1 MTVSVR
7 LRGVALVLGSALA
20 LSGCAAPTAESDVA
34 EEVTATDEVT
44 EVAAPEPVA
53 DDYVILY
60 SGRNESLVQPLI
72 DTFTE
77 QTGITVD
84 IRYAGSSE
92 LAAQLLEE
100 GSDSPAAVFLSQDA
114 GALGALS
121 LEGLFAELPADIT
134 DRVNPAF
141 TSYDD
146 TWVGITGRARVI
158 VYDSETLS
166 VDELP
171 TTADDIVA
179 PQWSGKVGVA
189 PGNASFQS
197 FVTAYRVLEGESA
210 ADQWVSGLNI
220 NDPQIFESNGAI
232 LEAVNEGALPMGLI
246 NHYYWDRLAF
256 ERGAE
261 NLRAKLHF
269 TEAGDPAS
277 IVNVT
282 GMGLLQAQS
291 FDLDA
296 LELIR
301 FFVSDQGQQ
310 YFVEQTFEYPL
321 VPGIDAPE
329 GLPALEDLAV
339 ADFDLSDL
347 ATLGETQELLRKYGL
362 IL

>member
-1 MTVSVR
+1 MLVSAR
-7 LRGVALVLGSALA
+7 HRGVALVLISALA
-20 LSGCAAPTAESDVA
+20 LVGCATAPEAEVAEESAPTAS
-34 EEVTATDEVT
+34 TTQ
-44 EVAAPEPVA
+44 EVAVEPVA

-100 GSDSPAAVFLSQDA
+100 GADSPAAVFLSQDA

-121 LEGLFAELPADIT
+121 LEGLFAQLPAEIT
-134 DRVNPAF
+134 DRVDPAF

-146 TWVGITGRARVI
+146 SWVGITGRARVI
-158 VYDSETLS
+158 VYDSETIEQE
-166 VDELP
+166 DLP
-171 TTADDIVA
+171 TTADEIVA

-197 FVTAYRVLEGESA
+197 FVTAYRVLEGETA
-210 ADQWVSGLNI
+210 ADQWVSGLKI

-232 LEAVNEGALPMGLI
+232 LEAVNDGTLPMGLI
-246 NHYYWDRLAF
+246 NHYYWERLAA

-261 NLRAKLHF
+261 NLRAQLHF

-282 GMGLLQAQS
+282 GMGLLEAQS

-296 LELIR
+296 LELIK
-301 FFVSDQGQQ
+301 FFVSNEGQQ
-310 YFVEQTFEYPL
+310 YFVDQTFEYPL
-321 VPGIDAPE
+321 VPGIGAPE
-329 GLPALEDLAV
+329 GLPALADLAV

-347 ATLGETQELLRKYGL
+347 ATLKETQDLLRKYGL